1 MQTEFEYGQLQSR
14 IWPCGWK
21 WKFIEGIPKSKRKSL
36 WMTIIECESVFLFFA
51 HYLCD
56 YWNFFTFSSYN
67 PMSKVRYLKTNAR
80 HANKMP
86 GINGRIHQDTVN
98 VAIRVPLPFLWF
110 SSKVRLRLAIRF
122 FSFLFFVQWSVYS
135 ITLLFY
141 MECDNDELSKRNKS
155 EIDANWWISRQFLP
169 INFLLSRCISLHI
182 VWHRVIVFIAHKI
195 AHLPRR
201 SFWAF
206 PIERVCVFCWCLSC
220 YLLFLSHK
228 LQVRARASL
237 ASNEREVTDFDSQF
251 RDILEFQVFLLYK
264 LACYRQ
270 LKILHVSIDGKR
282 NYNGTCSSICCT
294 TGMII
299 HEQVRVSRRMK
310 MTTTKQRTMDNSSL
324 TPRRKESNSNEMYC
338 VCTDKL

>member
-169 INFLLSRCISLHI
+169 INFLLSRCISYGIVWLCLLHI
-182 VWHRVIVFIAHKI
+182 KLLICLDVHFGLFQSNVCVCFADVWAAIYYSSHISYKFAH
-195 AHLPRR
+195 AHLSHQMSEKWLISTANSEIFWSFR
-201 SFWAF
+201 SFHC
-206 PIERVCVFCWCLSC
+206 RS
-220 YLLFLSHK
+220 
-228 LQVRARASL
+228 
-237 ASNEREVTDFDSQF
+237 
-251 RDILEFQVFLLYK
+251 
-264 LACYRQ
+264 
-270 LKILHVSIDGKR
+270 
-282 NYNGTCSSICCT
+282 
-294 TGMII
+294 
-299 HEQVRVSRRMK
+299 
-310 MTTTKQRTMDNSSL
+310 
-324 TPRRKESNSNEMYC
+324 
-338 VCTDKL
+338 